1 MNKFADFMTDEEA
14 RLELNIPPPH
24 AHGHAPDVSLAEQG
38 LFLPIAGQK
47 QAPSFCWAWACWEQE
62 GLWQIKEGKNCCAV
76 KQPKF
81 AKTLHYSIFI
91 V

>member
-47 QAPSFCWAWACWEQE
+47 QAPSFCWAWACL
-62 GLWQIKEGKNCCAV
+62 GAGGAV
-76 KQPKF
+76 ADKRR
-81 AKTLHYSIFI
+81 ANT
-91 V
+91 VVR